1 MYDITQIIITICSMC
16 TAILCIYIIPKVKKD
31 LEPDKFQE
39 ALELTE
45 QINKYINI
53 FVLAAEQIYKPE
65 EGEDKFEYVEN
76 LVMRKLEQLGVT
88 YNREEVDA
96 QIEACVKQVHE
107 ALRK

>member
-1 MYDITQIIITICSMC
+1 MHDITQILVTLCSMC
-16 TAILCIYIIPKVKKD
+16 TAIMCIYIIPKLKESF
-31 LEPDKFQE
+31 EPDKFQE

-65 EGEDKFEYVEN
+65 EGEEKFEYVEG
-76 LVMRKLEQLGVT
+76 LVSRKLDSLGIT
-88 YNREEVDA
+88 YNRQEVAA